1 MNKAQWR
8 ALCLAQRQQLSA
20 QNIQA
25 RSLALSAHLA
35 TFLENHN
42 QVVLAYLAFR
52 QEPDLQALFAEVPCA
67 WAIPRVVERTLIW
80 HRFEP
85 KRLTIGKYGI
95 QEPHPDCQSIDP
107 SEAAL
112 ALVPAL
118 ACDHQG
124 FRLGYGGGYYDR
136 FLASYPLP
144 TLGICFSEFVFPE
157 LPRDPWDQPL
167 GGIATELGL
176 RLIRR

>member
-8 ALCLAQRQQLSA
+8 AQCLAQRQQISA
-20 QNIQA
+20 QRLQEH
-25 RSLALSAHLA
+25 SLALAAHLA
-35 TFLENHN
+35 TFLAGRH

-52 QEPDLQALFAEVPCA
+52 QEPDLIALFADVPCT
-67 WAIPRVVERTLIW
+67 WVIPRVVERTLIW
-80 HRFEP
+80 HRYEP
-85 KRLTIGKYGI
+85 ERLTIGKYGI
-95 QEPHPDCQSIDP
+95 QEPQLDCQSIDP

-167 GGIATELGL
+167 AGIATELGI